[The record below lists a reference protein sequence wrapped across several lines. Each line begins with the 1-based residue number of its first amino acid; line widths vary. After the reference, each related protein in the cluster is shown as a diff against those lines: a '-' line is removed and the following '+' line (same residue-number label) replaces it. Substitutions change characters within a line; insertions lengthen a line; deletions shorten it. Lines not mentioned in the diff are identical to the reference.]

1 MSEEQPAPKR
11 PGSLGR
17 INLFGRQFELGV
29 GAGLGIGGGIDGPG
43 GTGLKCGIGMDPF
56 QRCVGF
62 GCGVRLG
69 VVLGID
75 LGVGVGIP
83 LFSWSPEQ
91 DPDWRALGGAA
102 ADFVVSKLT
111 GGERIFTVGDA
122 SYRIVRETQPQPQPH
137 AQPSTRFTA
146 GAGDGRD
153 PLASVPSVVAAVAR
167 AAAAGAAKVDTDG
180 PVGSGSASLQ

>member
-1 MSEEQPAPKR
+1 
-11 PGSLGR
+11 
-17 INLFGRQFELGV
+17 
-29 GAGLGIGGGIDGPG
+29 
-43 GTGLKCGIGMDPF
+43 MDPF

-83 LFSWSPEQ
+83 LSSWSPEQ
-91 DPDWRALGGAA
+91 DPDWRARPRAA
-102 ADFVVSKLT
+102 PPRTPSAACALRAPDGPAAPPLTARPQKLT
-111 GGERIFTVGDA
+111 GGERIFTAGDA
-122 SYRIVRETQPQPQPH
+122 SYRIVRETQPQPQPQPH

-167 AAAAGAAKVDTDG
+167 AAAAGAAKVDADG